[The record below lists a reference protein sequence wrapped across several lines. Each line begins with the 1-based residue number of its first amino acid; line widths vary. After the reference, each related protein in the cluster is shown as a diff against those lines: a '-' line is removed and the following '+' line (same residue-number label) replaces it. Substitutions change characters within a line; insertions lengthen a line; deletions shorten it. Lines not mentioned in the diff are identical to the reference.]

1 MIREEWLDWA
11 LDVAEATSYG
21 VHEVLDCVEL
31 LEGRAEDEA
40 IRSHLPAL
48 FVTMGKTGVK
58 ARPSEILR
66 GLLFVPDLVK
76 TIEAVFPVL
85 ILGVKGG
92 VPAGTRLTDTNSANQ
107 SDVDSPYSQDIRRA
121 QEGLDSSESV
131 LPKNKL
137 FPERQ
142 LGVAV
147 NPCDDPPL
155 CAECGRPLIVS
166 PEEPDAR
173 GSYNPMAAC
182 NYCKCKGRL
191 EDLKRGD

>member
-11 LDVAEATSYG
+11 LDVAEVTSYG

-31 LEGRAEDEA
+31 LEGRAEEEA
-40 IRSHLPAL
+40 IRSLLPAV
-48 FVTMGKTGVK
+48 FVVMGGTGVK
-58 ARPSEILR
+58 ARPSDMLR
-66 GLLFVPDLVK
+66 GLLFASDLVK
-76 TIEAVFPVL
+76 TAGVVFPAL
-85 ILGVKGG
+85 ILGVKDG

-107 SDVDSPYSQDIRRA
+107 SDVDSPDSQDIRRV

-131 LPKNKL
+131 FSKNEL

-142 LGVAV
+142 LGVAI
-147 NPCDDPPL
+147 NPL

-166 PEEPDAR
+166 PEEPD
-173 GSYNPMAAC
+173 PMAAC
-182 NYCKCKGRL
+182 NYCKRQGRL

>member
-11 LDVAEATSYG
+11 LDVAEVTSYG

-31 LEGRAEDEA
+31 LEGRAEEEA
-40 IRSHLPAL
+40 IRSLLPAV
-48 FVTMGKTGVK
+48 FVAMGGTGVK
-58 ARPSEILR
+58 ARPSDMLR
-66 GLLFVPDLVK
+66 GLLFVSDLVK
-76 TIEAVFPVL
+76 TAGAVFPAL
-85 ILGVKGG
+85 ILGVKDG

-107 SDVDSPYSQDIRRA
+107 SDVDSPDSQDIRRV

-131 LPKNKL
+131 FSKNEL

-142 LGVAV
+142 LGVAI

-182 NYCKCKGRL
+182 NYCKHHGRL